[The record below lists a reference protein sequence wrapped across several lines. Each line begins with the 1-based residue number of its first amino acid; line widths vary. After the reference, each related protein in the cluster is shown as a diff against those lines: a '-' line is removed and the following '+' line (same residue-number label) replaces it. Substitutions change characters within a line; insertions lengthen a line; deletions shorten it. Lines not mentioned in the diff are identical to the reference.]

1 MQLET
6 IRQFVSE
13 DLEMV
18 DRIVADYLG
27 SDISLIRQLGEH
39 IFGSGGKRLRPT
51 LVLLGAQVFNY
62 SGEHHRLLAG
72 TVELIHTATL
82 LHDDVVDSSS
92 LRRGK
97 RTANNIWGN
106 EASVLVGDYLYSR
119 AFQMMVSVDSMPIL
133 SVLADA
139 ANTIAEGE
147 VMQLM
152 NRNQSEATE
161 EQYMQVIERKTATL
175 FSAAA
180 QLGAILCQRSEAERQ
195 ALATYGLHI
204 GIAFQLVDDAL
215 DYGSSDENIGKN
227 IGDDL
232 ADGKPTIPLI
242 HALRHGTPEQIELI
256 QTAIKAG
263 CIDNLVRIKEAI
275 ESTRAI
281 AYTYQLAN
289 QHREIAIKQL
299 EILPDGPARQ
309 VLYGLAEL
317 AVNRK
322 F

>member
-6 IRQFVSE
+6 IRAFVHE
-13 DLEMV
+13 DLEIA

-27 SDISLIRQLGEH
+27 SDITLIRQLGEH

-62 SGEHHRLLAG
+62 SGDHHRLLAG
-72 TVELIHTATL
+72 IVELIHTATL

-119 AFQMMVSVDSMPIL
+119 AFQMMVTVGSMPIL
-133 SVLADA
+133 SVLANA

-152 NRNQSEATE
+152 NRNHSEATE

-180 QLGAILCQRSEAERQ
+180 QLGAILCQRSEAEKQ

-215 DYGSSDENIGKN
+215 DYGASDENIGKN

-232 ADGKPTIPLI
+232 AEGKPTIPLI
-242 HALRHGTPEQIELI
+242 HALKHGTLEQIQLI
-256 QTAIKAG
+256 ESSIKAG
-263 CIDNLVRIKEAI
+263 CIDNLPRIKEAI
-275 ESTRAI
+275 ESTQAI

-289 QHREIAIKQL
+289 KHREIAIKQL
-299 EILPDGPARQ
+299 DIIPEHPAKQ

-317 AVNRK
+317 AVDRK